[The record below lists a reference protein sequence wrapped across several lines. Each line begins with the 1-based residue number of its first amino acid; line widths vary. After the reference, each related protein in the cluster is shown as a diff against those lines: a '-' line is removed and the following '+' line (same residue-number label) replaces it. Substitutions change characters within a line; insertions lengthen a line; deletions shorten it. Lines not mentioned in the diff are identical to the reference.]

1 MQLFHDRGEFNFIWV
16 FSWKK
21 KIPRVWESNR
31 SLTVTIASQVA
42 PSACLS
48 RLAPPTKDKTCMR
61 IQIVPL
67 VPEVESQ
74 PAAPK
79 KHWTPN
85 HQLEIRHKFG
95 WVKSFAIGLWLGQ
108 HFKFPNC
115 HSPLK
120 NIYKWILTNNLGKL
134 SRGNTKS
141 TSFPTTKRCSYCRRF
156 RNRDKSVDLQIS
168 LA

>member
-1 MQLFHDRGEFNFIWV
+1 MPRAWV
-16 FSWKK
+16 
-21 KIPRVWESNR
+21 SNS

-61 IQIVPL
+61 IHIVPL

-85 HQLEIRHKFG
+85 HQLEITHKFG
-95 WVKSFAIGLWLGQ
+95 WVKGFAIGLWLAQ
-108 HFKFPNC
+108 HFEDVTGQDLTPKL
-115 HSPLK
+115 PLSTREYLLMVPK
-120 NIYKWILTNNLGKL
+120 NNLSKL
-134 SRGNTKS
+134 SRGNPKS
-141 TSFPTTKRCSYCRRF
+141 TNFPTTKRGSYFSRF
-156 RNRDKSVDLQIS
+156 RNRGESVDLQIS